1 MRTAEAPTP
10 ADHHSALRKRPNAKN
25 TLLTPLPPTTPTHP
39 PNAAISSEQK
49 DGTLD
54 KAATLGMIVQL
65 TELNKEP
72 AANKGALEKLIS
84 GFGRSFGTV
93 EAFNFPGEALGYSE
107 KPGSTTTAGKA
118 LD

>member
-1 MRTAEAPTP
+1 MRTAEALTLPNTTLP
-10 ADHHSALRKRPNAKN
+10 CANARTQKYSAGHR
-25 TLLTPLPPTTPTHP
+25 
-39 PNAAISSEQK
+39 NAAISSTQK

-54 KAATLGMIVQL
+54 KASTLGMIVQL

-72 AANKGALEKLIS
+72 EANKNALEKLIS

>member
-1 MRTAEAPTP
+1 MGVNEAV
-10 ADHHSALRKRPNAKN
+10 ADCLESGCSIDDVS
-25 TLLTPLPPTTPTHP
+25 TLIGELKT
-39 PNAAISSEQK
+39 ISSEQK
-49 DGTLD
+49 DGTMD